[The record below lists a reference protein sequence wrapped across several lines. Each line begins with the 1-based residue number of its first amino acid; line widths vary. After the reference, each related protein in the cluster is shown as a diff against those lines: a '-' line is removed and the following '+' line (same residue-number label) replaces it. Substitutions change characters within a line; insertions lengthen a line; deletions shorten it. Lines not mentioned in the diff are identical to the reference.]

1 MVRVGHSDTGVVE
14 DTNSGIN
21 LLSRGTSNT
30 GKQVSWDNIT
40 ERVSK
45 RFKLDAY
52 KLYLDSFATNHS
64 SFVRWMLG
72 NVHQFITVLQ
82 GNCNAGVSTSD
93 EKGFFG
99 LWEFWLNEQG
109 IANLFSIPQLEKD
122 GYVIDYNTNRYWVVT
137 TLEGKTLFLQK
148 YAGMCEGIPYLGI
161 CGNHDAFLMIQTISK
176 KFGMFSE

>member
-72 NVHQFITVLQ
+72 NMHQASTLIQ
-82 GNCNAGVSTSD
+82 SNCYVGVSTSD
-93 EKGFFG
+93 KKY
-99 LWEFWLNEQG
+99 FWPVGSLAQ
-109 IANLFSIPQLEKD
+109 
-122 GYVIDYNTNRYWVVT
+122 
-137 TLEGKTLFLQK
+137 
-148 YAGMCEGIPYLGI
+148 
-161 CGNHDAFLMIQTISK
+161 
-176 KFGMFSE
+176 